1 MNELLQWTVLPG
13 MKLNTAMKLGLK
25 KTPKSNHFEI
35 STTKN
40 NCDKTPQH

>member
-25 KTPKSNHFEI
+25 KGTKIKS
-35 STTKN
+35 
-40 NCDKTPQH
+40 